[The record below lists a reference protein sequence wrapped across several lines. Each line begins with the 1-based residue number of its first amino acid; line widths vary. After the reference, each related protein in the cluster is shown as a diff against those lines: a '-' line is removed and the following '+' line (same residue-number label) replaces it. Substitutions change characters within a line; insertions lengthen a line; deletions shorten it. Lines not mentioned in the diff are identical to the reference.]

1 VKIFCDFPLSSLD
14 LQTDLADFQQLV
26 KENDGYRYLLV
37 GVDVLSRRLF
47 TTPVRSKSSEEMKQA
62 FDRLFAQMPNLPSE
76 LYTDQVISDLLYYAS
91 SKFRA

>member
-1 VKIFCDFPLSSLD
+1 VRIFCAFSLSSLD
-14 LQTDLADFQQLV
+14 LQTDLADFQQLA

-76 LYTDQVISDLLYYAS
+76 LYTDQVIYG
-91 SKFRA
+91 